1 MSQSQYLAV
10 EGNRIHYRTAGEGP
24 LSLVMIH
31 GAGGSWQALA
41 PQLELGN
48 SGLRVIIP
56 DLPGHGHSEGLA
68 QDSVPIYAEFLHE
81 FMQNLGLSQLVL
93 AGHSLG
99 GAIAQEFA
107 LSWPESLNAL
117 ILLSTGARL
126 RVGPTFLTSLAQE
139 ADGLPASALELNP
152 NSDPETMVMSP
163 MGRYLD
169 YLACDRFDRMEAI
182 NQITLPTLVMAGE
195 QDTSTPPKYARYLA
209 ERIPNAE
216 LVLIPEAGHLMPLEA
231 PEQVNAALL
240 NFLRRFHPSLV

>member
-1 MSQSQYLAV
+1 MV
-10 EGNRIHYRTAGEGP
+10 HYRTAGEGP

-48 SGLRVIIP
+48 SQLRVIIP
-56 DLPGHGHSEGLA
+56 DLPGHGHSEGPA
-68 QDSVPIYAEFLHE
+68 QDSVPIYTEFLHE

-93 AGHSLG
+93 AGHSMG

-107 LSWPESLNAL
+107 LNWPEALQAL

-126 RVGPTFLTSLAQE
+126 RVGPAFLASLAQE
-139 ADGLPASALELNP
+139 AEGTPASALELNP
-152 NSDPETMVMSP
+152 NTEPETMVMSP
-163 MGRYLD
+163 MSRYLD
-169 YLACDRFDRMEAI
+169 YLACNSFDRMEVI

-216 LVLIPEAGHLMPLEA
+216 LVLIPGAGHLMPLEA
-231 PEQVNAALL
+231 PEQVNATLI

>member
-1 MSQSQYLAV
+1 
-10 EGNRIHYRTAGEGP
+10 
-24 LSLVMIH
+24 MIH

-48 SGLRVIIP
+48 SRLRVIIP

-81 FMQNLGLSQLVL
+81 FMQNLGLSQFVL
-93 AGHSLG
+93 AGHSMG
-99 GAIAQEFA
+99 GAIALEFA
-107 LSWPESLNAL
+107 LHWQEALNSLA
-117 ILLSTGARL
+117 LLSTGARL

-139 ADGLPASALELNP
+139 ADGLPASAAQLHP
-152 NSDPETMVMSP
+152 DTDTDTMISSP
-163 MGRYLD
+163 MSRYLD

-182 NQITLPTLVMAGE
+182 NQISLPTLVMAGE